1 MHNLFNALLF
11 AVLAFIS
18 FDDLRHYRIR
28 NEAILA
34 LLLIFGAFC
43 LFRGGFPVLV
53 SHGAFAL
60 LMSIVMLGAY
70 ARGMIGGGDAKLLI
84 AAFLWIGPQPSVI
97 FAVAL
102 LGSSLLYLVGTKLGV
117 LPFRLV
123 EGRTKV
129 PFGPCIAAAWIATVI
144 ASGTA

>member
-1 MHNLFNALLF
+1 MQYLFNALLF
-11 AVLAFIS
+11 ALLAFIS

-43 LFRGGFPVLV
+43 LLGGGLPVLV

-70 ARGMIGGGDAKLLI
+70 ARGIIGGGDAKLLM
-84 AAFLWIGPQPSVI
+84 AAFLWIGPEPSVL
-97 FAVAL
+97 FALAL
-102 LGSSLLYLVGTKLGV
+102 LGFAVLYAVGTKLGL

-129 PFGPCIAAAWIATVI
+129 PFGPCIAAAWITTVI